1 MNEYPSWIK
10 DNFENI
16 DKIGLLMTKL
26 LAFFKD
32 RHKNPAIEN
41 LLNQNNS
48 NKAVTIHTTS
58 NNKTD
63 VPVLFNQ
70 TLPKPIETTGGFTT
84 AAKMFGSN
92 IKGKIPETEKAFT
105 QDTQLSSFEPT
116 QSNVSINETLQSQK
130 PIGTEKIGM
139 MSLHEIITSRTQILK
154 RKSENLSFIS
164 KKPKITEEE
173 EKKNSGFLNK
183 FSQDYQV
190 IENPLADKVSLFG
203 SEAGNSSET
212 SNRLLLGRVLIGNSL
227 PRDSIGQVNS
237 PNLQNLLASS
247 PNAISKKK
255 IKIVEID
262 DDNIDNES
270 SCKEIWNGS
279 KNELQ
284 AALNSLQIPQQLIEN
299 PPNIQ
304 IKDELNESSNKSTII
319 ICLLLA

>member
-10 DNFENI
+10 DNFENV

-26 LAFFKD
+26 VSFFKD
-32 RHKNPAIEN
+32 RHKNLAIVN

-58 NNKTD
+58 NNKTAM
-63 VPVLFNQ
+63 PVLFNQ
-70 TLPKPIETTGGFTT
+70 TLPNPIETPGGFIT

-92 IKGKIPETEKAFT
+92 IKGKIPETEEASI
-105 QDTQLSSFEPT
+105 QNTQLSSFEPT
-116 QSNVSINETLQSQK
+116 QSNVPVNETLQSQK
-130 PIGTEKIGM
+130 PIGTENTGM
-139 MSLHEIITSRTQILK
+139 KSLFDIINARAQILK
-154 RKSENLSFIS
+154 RKPEHLSFIS
-164 KKPKITEEE
+164 KKPKLTEEE

-227 PRDSIGQVNS
+227 QRDSIGQFSS
-237 PNLQNLLASS
+237 PNLQNLLVSS
-247 PNAISKKK
+247 PNATSKKI

-262 DDNIDNES
+262 DNDNIDNES

-284 AALNSLQIPQQLIEN
+284 AVINSLQIPQQPIEN
-299 PPNIQ
+299 PQNIQ
-304 IKDELNESSNKSTII
+304 IKDEMNESSNKSMII
-319 ICLLLA
+319 IC